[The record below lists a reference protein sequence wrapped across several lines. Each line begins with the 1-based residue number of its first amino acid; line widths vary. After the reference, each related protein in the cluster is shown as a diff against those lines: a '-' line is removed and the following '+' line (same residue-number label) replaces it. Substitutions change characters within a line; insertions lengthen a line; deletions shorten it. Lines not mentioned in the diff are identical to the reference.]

1 MSRDPHVSAVTL
13 TAASSDTKRTGLLG
27 YVRFILAGIVLVD
40 AVALRRTLDGRLTL
54 SWPERRDRAGIAH
67 PILRPVNDGARR
79 ILEAAVFDALGITPA
94 EARDVP

>member
-1 MSRDPHVSAVTL
+1 MTRFLVTEPRL
-13 TAASSDTKRTGLLG
+13 IGAAPEQVRTGLLG
-27 YVRFILAGIVLVD
+27 FVSFTIAGILRVD
-40 AVALRRTLDGRLTL
+40 GVTARRTLDGRLTL